1 MSKTVRYLITAFFL
15 VLSTISHSLTL
26 KPDAP
31 ERYTVKKGDTL
42 WGIAERYT
50 DDAWQ
55 WPNIWYQNT
64 QVADPHLIYPG
75 DIIGLMMIGGKVK
88 VAVVERGAESRTV
101 KLSPT
106 ARIEPIESAIPTI
119 PMDAIMPFVVSNRIV
134 KPGELEAAPYILSA
148 GGGRIMNGA
157 GGVAYG
163 RGDFKDGIAN
173 AYGIFRASKIYRDPI
188 TEEVLGLEAMEV
200 GLANVMSNEKDM
212 VKLDLVK
219 TSQQVKE
226 GDRLLTTENRQVVAR
241 FQPKAPDQDVD
252 GFIISVPGGVT
263 QIGQYSMIVINKGI
277 RDGVTEGSILDI
289 MKRGE
294 VVKDRTRKE
303 QVRLP
308 AEKGGQLMVFRAYE
322 KLSYALVVKATRALN
337 VGDQVRSPFK

>member
-26 KPDAP
+26 KADAP

-55 WPNIWYQNT
+55 WPNIWYQND
-64 QVADPHLIYPG
+64 QIQNPHLIFPG
-75 DIIGLMMIGGKVK
+75 DIIGLMMIGGEMK
-88 VAVVERGAESRTV
+88 VAVVKRGIESRTV
-101 KLSPT
+101 KMSPT

-119 PMDAIMPFVVSNRIV
+119 PMDAIMPFITRNRIV
-134 KPGELEAAPYILSA
+134 EAGELEAAPYILSA

-157 GGVAYG
+157 GGTAYG
-163 RGDFKDGIAN
+163 RGDFSGGTAN
-173 AYGIFRASKIYRDPI
+173 AYGIFRASIVYKDPV
-188 TEEVLGLEAMEV
+188 TEEILGLEAKEI
-200 GLANVMSNEKDM
+200 GLANVISTEKDI

-219 TSQQVKE
+219 TSQQVTE
-226 GDRLLTTENRQVVAR
+226 GDRLLTTENRQLVTG
-241 FQPKAPDQDVD
+241 FQPKAPDEYID

-263 QIGQYSMIVINKGI
+263 QIGQYSMIVINKGK
-277 RDGVTEGSILDI
+277 RDGITEGAMLDV

-294 VVKDRTRKE
+294 IVRDRTKE
-303 QVRLP
+303 EKVRLP
-308 AEKGGQLMVFRAYE
+308 AEKAGQMMVFRAYE
-322 KLSYALVVKATRALN
+322 KLSYALVTKATRAIN
-337 VGDQVRSPFK
+337 VGDQVRSPF

>member
-55 WPNIWYQNT
+55 WPNIWYQNN
-64 QVADPHLIYPG
+64 QVKNPHLIFPG
-75 DIIGLMMIGGKVK
+75 DIIGLTNIGGEMRVT
-88 VAVVERGAESRTV
+88 VVSRGEGSRTV

-119 PMDAIMPFVVSNRIV
+119 PMDAVMPFIINNRIV
-134 KPGELEAAPYILSA
+134 ESKELKDAPYIVSA
-148 GGGRIMNGA
+148 GAERIMNGA
-157 GGVAYG
+157 GGTSYA
-163 RGDFKDGIAN
+163 RGDFDEGYAN
-173 AYGIFRASKIYRDPI
+173 AYGIFRASEVYRDPE
-188 TEEVLGLEAMEV
+188 TEEVLGLEAMEI
-200 GLANVMSNEKDM
+200 GLANVKSQEKDI
-212 VKLDLVK
+212 VTLDLVK

-226 GDRLLTTENRQVVAR
+226 GDRLLTTENRQLIAR
-241 FQPKAPDQDVD
+241 FQPKAPDEYVD
-252 GFIISVPGGVT
+252 GYIISVPGGVS

-277 RDGVTEGSILDI
+277 RDGVTEGAVLDI
-289 MKRGE
+289 MKRGA
-294 VVKDRTRKE
+294 VVRDRTKE
-303 QVRLP
+303 EHIRLP
-308 AEKGGQLMVFRAYE
+308 SEKAGQLMVFRAYE
-322 KLSYALVVKATRALN
+322 KLSYALVVKAERALS
-337 VGDQVRSPFK
+337 VGDQVRSPF

>member
-42 WGIAERYT
+42 WDISERYT

-55 WPNIWYQNT
+55 WPNIWYQNP
-64 QVADPHLIYPG
+64 QINDPHLIFPG
-75 DIIGLMMIGGKVK
+75 DIIGLMAVGGEMK
-88 VAVVERGAESRTV
+88 VAVVERGMESRTV
-101 KLSPT
+101 KMTPT

-119 PMDAIMPFVVSNRIV
+119 PMDAIMPFIVNNRIV
-134 KPGELEAAPYILSA
+134 QAGELEGAPYVLAA

-163 RGDFKDGIAN
+163 RGDFSAGIAN
-173 AYGIFRASKIYRDPI
+173 AYGIFRASKIYKDPI
-188 TEEVLGLEAMEV
+188 TEEVLGLEAKEI
-200 GLANVMSNEKDM
+200 GLANVMSNEKDI

-226 GDRLLTTENRQVVAR
+226 GDRLLTTENRQLVAR
-241 FQPKAPDQDVD
+241 FQPKAPDEYVD

-263 QIGQYSMIVINKGI
+263 QIGQYSMIVINKGK
-277 RDGVTEGSILDI
+277 RDGVSEGASLDI

-294 VVKDRTRKE
+294 IVRDRTKE
-303 QVRLP
+303 EKVRLP
-308 AEKGGQLMVFRAYE
+308 AEKAGQLMVFRSYE
-322 KLSYALVVKATRALN
+322 KLSYALVVKATRSLN
-337 VGDQVRSPFK
+337 VGDQVRSPF

>member
-15 VLSTISHSLTL
+15 VFSTISYSLTL

-42 WGIAERYT
+42 WDISERYT

-55 WPNIWYQNT
+55 WPNIWYQNP
-64 QVADPHLIYPG
+64 QIENPHLIYPG
-75 DIIGLMMIGGKVK
+75 DILGLMAVEGEMK
-88 VAVVERGAESRTV
+88 VAVVKRGIESRTV
-101 KLSPT
+101 KMSPT

-119 PMDAIMPFVVSNRIV
+119 PMDAIMPFIISNRIV
-134 KPGELEAAPYILSA
+134 EPGELEGAPYILSA

-163 RGDFKDGIAN
+163 RGDFSDGIAN
-173 AYGIFRASKIYRDPI
+173 AYGIFRASKVYRDPV
-188 TEEVLGLEAMEV
+188 TEEVLGLEAMEI

-226 GDRLLTTENRQVVAR
+226 GDRLLTTENRQITAR
-241 FQPKAPDQDVD
+241 FQPKAPDDYVD

-263 QIGQYSMIVINKGI
+263 QIGQYSMIVINKGT
-277 RDGVTEGSILDI
+277 REGITQGTVLDI

-294 VVKDRTRKE
+294 VVRDRTVKE
-303 QVRLP
+303 QIRLP

-322 KLSYALVVKATRALN
+322 KLSYALVLKATRPLN
-337 VGDQVRSPFK
+337 VGDQVRSPY

>member
-15 VLSTISHSLTL
+15 VLSTVSHSLTL

-55 WPNIWYQNT
+55 WPNIWYQNE

-75 DIIGLMMIGGKVK
+75 DIIGLMSIDGQMK
-88 VAVVERGAESRTV
+88 VAVVKRGTESRTV

-134 KPGELEAAPYILSA
+134 KASELDKAPYVLSA

-157 GGVAYG
+157 GGVVYG
-163 RGDFKDGIAN
+163 RGDFKDGIAQ
-173 AYGIFRASKIYRDPI
+173 AYGIFRPSKIYRDPV
-188 TEEVLGLEAMEV
+188 TEEVLGLEAMEI
-200 GLANVMSNEKDM
+200 GLANVMSNEKDI

-226 GDRLLTTENRQVVAR
+226 GDRLLTTENRKMITR
-241 FQPKAPDQDVD
+241 FQPKAPDEYVD

-263 QIGQYSMIVINKGI
+263 QIGQYSMIVINKGT
-277 RDGVTEGSILDI
+277 RDGITEGAILDI

-294 VVKDRTRKE
+294 VVRDRTVKE

-308 AEKGGQLMVFRAYE
+308 SEKGGQLMVFRAYE

-337 VGDQVRSPFK
+337 VGDQVRSPY

>member
-15 VLSTISHSLTL
+15 VLSTVSHSLTL

-55 WPNIWYQNT
+55 WPNIWYQNE

-75 DIIGLMMIGGKVK
+75 DIIGLMTVGGEVK
-88 VAVVERGAESRTV
+88 VAVVKRGAESRTV

-119 PMDAIMPFVVSNRIV
+119 PMDAIMPFIVSNRIV
-134 KPGELEAAPYILSA
+134 KAGELETAPYVLSA

-157 GGVAYG
+157 GGVVYG
-163 RGDFKDGIAN
+163 RGDFKDGVAQ
-173 AYGIFRASKIYRDPI
+173 AYGVFRPSKIYRDPV

-200 GLANVMSNEKDM
+200 GLANVVSNENDI
-212 VKLDLVK
+212 VKLELVK

-226 GDRLLTTENRQVVAR
+226 GDRLLTTENRQMIAR
-241 FQPKAPDQDVD
+241 YQPKAPDEYVD

-263 QIGQYSMIVINKGI
+263 QIGQYSMIVINKGT
-277 RDGVTEGSILDI
+277 RDGISEGSILDI

-294 VVKDRTRKE
+294 VVRDRTVKE
-303 QVRLP
+303 KVRLP
-308 AEKGGQLMVFRAYE
+308 SEKGGQLMVFRAYE

-337 VGDQVRSPFK
+337 VGDQVRSPY

>member
-15 VLSTISHSLTL
+15 VLSTVSHSLTL

-55 WPNIWYQNT
+55 WPNIWYQNE

-75 DIIGLMMIGGKVK
+75 DIIGLMSIDGQMK
-88 VAVVERGAESRTV
+88 VAIVKRGAESRTV

-134 KPGELEAAPYILSA
+134 KAGELEKAPYVLSA

-157 GGVAYG
+157 GGVVYG
-163 RGDFKDGIAN
+163 RGDFKDGIAQ
-173 AYGIFRASKIYRDPI
+173 AYGIFRPSKIYRDPV
-188 TEEVLGLEAMEV
+188 TEEILGLEAMEV
-200 GLANVMSNEKDM
+200 GLANVISHEKDM

-226 GDRLLTTENRQVVAR
+226 GDRLLTTENRQMVAR
-241 FQPKAPDQDVD
+241 FQPKAPDEFVD

-263 QIGQYSMIVINKGI
+263 QIGQYSMIVINKGT
-277 RDGVTEGSILDI
+277 RDGITEGSMLDI

-294 VVKDRTRKE
+294 VVRDRTVKE

-322 KLSYALVVKATRALN
+322 KLSYALVLKATRPLN
-337 VGDQVRSPFK
+337 VGDQVRSPY

>member
-55 WPNIWYQNT
+55 WPNIWYQNN
-64 QVADPHLIYPG
+64 QVKNPHLIFPG
-75 DIIGLMMIGGKVK
+75 DIIGLTNIGGEMRVT
-88 VAVVERGAESRTV
+88 VVSRGEGSRTV

-119 PMDAIMPFVVSNRIV
+119 PMDAVMPFIINNRIV
-134 KPGELEAAPYILSA
+134 ESKELKDAPYIVSA
-148 GGGRIMNGA
+148 GAERIMNGA
-157 GGVAYG
+157 GGTSYA
-163 RGDFKDGIAN
+163 RGDFDEGYAN
-173 AYGIFRASKIYRDPI
+173 AYGIFRPSEVYRDPE
-188 TEEVLGLEAMEV
+188 TEEVLGLEAMEI
-200 GLANVMSNEKDM
+200 GLANVKSQEKDI
-212 VKLDLVK
+212 VTLDLVK

-226 GDRLLTTENRQVVAR
+226 GDRLLTTENRQLIAR
-241 FQPKAPDQDVD
+241 FQPKAPDEYVD
-252 GFIISVPGGVT
+252 GYIISVPGGVS

-277 RDGVTEGSILDI
+277 RDGVTEGAVLDI
-289 MKRGE
+289 MKRGA
-294 VVKDRTRKE
+294 VVRDRTKE
-303 QVRLP
+303 EQIRLP
-308 AEKGGQLMVFRAYE
+308 SEKAGQLMVFRSYE
-322 KLSYALVVKATRALN
+322 KLSYALVVKAERALK
-337 VGDQVRSPFK
+337 VGDQVRSPF

>member
-15 VLSTISHSLTL
+15 VVSTISHSLTL

-42 WGIAERYT
+42 WDISERYT

-55 WPNIWYQNT
+55 WPNIWYQNP
-64 QVADPHLIYPG
+64 QINDPHLIFPG
-75 DIIGLMMIGGKVK
+75 DIIGLMSIGGEMK
-88 VAVVERGAESRTV
+88 VAVVERGMQSRTV
-101 KLSPT
+101 KMSPT

-119 PMDAIMPFVVSNRIV
+119 PMDAIMPFIVNNRIV
-134 KPGELEAAPYILSA
+134 QAGELEGAPYVLAA

-163 RGDFKDGIAN
+163 RGDFSAGIAN
-173 AYGIFRASKIYRDPI
+173 AYGIFRASQVYKDPV
-188 TEEVLGLEAMEV
+188 TEEILGLEAKEI
-200 GLANVMSNEKDM
+200 GLANVMSNEKDI

-226 GDRLLTTENRQVVAR
+226 GDRLLTTENRQLVAR
-241 FQPKAPDQDVD
+241 FQPKAPDEYVD

-263 QIGQYSMIVINKGI
+263 QIGQYSMIVINKGK
-277 RDGVTEGSILDI
+277 RDGVSEGAILDI

-294 VVKDRTRKE
+294 IVRDRTKE
-303 QVRLP
+303 EKVRLP
-308 AEKGGQLMVFRAYE
+308 AEKAGQLMVFRSYE

-337 VGDQVRSPFK
+337 VGDQVRSPF

>member
-15 VLSTISHSLTL
+15 VVSTISHSLTL

-55 WPNIWYQNT
+55 WPNIWYQNN
-64 QVADPHLIYPG
+64 QVKNPHLIFPG
-75 DIIGLMMIGGKVK
+75 DIIGLTNIGGEVR
-88 VAVVERGAESRTV
+88 VTVVSRGAESRTV
-101 KLSPT
+101 KMTPT

-119 PMDAIMPFVVSNRIV
+119 PMDAVMPFIINNRIV
-134 KPGELEAAPYILSA
+134 ESKELKDAPYIVSA
-148 GGGRIMNGA
+148 GAERIINGA
-157 GGVAYG
+157 GGTSYA
-163 RGDFKDGIAN
+163 RGDFDEGYAN
-173 AYGIFRASKIYRDPI
+173 AYGIFRASEVYRDPE
-188 TEEVLGLEAMEV
+188 TEEVLGLEAMEI
-200 GLANVMSNEKDM
+200 GLANVKSQEKDIIT
-212 VKLDLVK
+212 LDLVK

-226 GDRLLTTENRQVVAR
+226 GDRLLTTENRQLIAR
-241 FQPKAPDQDVD
+241 FQPKAPDEYID

-263 QIGQYSMIVINKGI
+263 QIGQYSMIVINKGK
-277 RDGVTEGSILDI
+277 RDGITEGAMLDI

-294 VVKDRTRKE
+294 IVRDRTKE
-303 QVRLP
+303 EKVRLP

-322 KLSYALVVKATRALN
+322 KLSYALVTKATRSLN
-337 VGDQVRSPFK
+337 VGDQVRSPY

>member
-1 MSKTVRYLITAFFL
+1 MSKTVRYLITVFFL
-15 VLSTISHSLTL
+15 VLSTVSHSLTL

-42 WGIAERYT
+42 WDISERYT

-55 WPNIWYQNT
+55 WPNIWYQNE
-64 QVADPHLIYPG
+64 QIEDPHLIYPG
-75 DIIGLMMIGGKVK
+75 DIIGLMSIDGEMKVSIVK
-88 VAVVERGAESRTV
+88 RGTESRTV

-134 KPGELEAAPYILSA
+134 KPSELEQAPYVLSA

-157 GGVAYG
+157 GGVVYG
-163 RGDFKDGIAN
+163 RGDFKDGIAQ
-173 AYGIFRASKIYRDPI
+173 AYGVFRPSKIYRDPV

-200 GLANVMSNEKDM
+200 GLANVISHEKDM

-226 GDRLLTTENRQVVAR
+226 GDRLLTTENRQMVVR
-241 FQPKAPDQDVD
+241 FQPKAPDEYVD

-263 QIGQYSMIVINKGI
+263 QIGQYSMIVINKGT
-277 RDGVTEGSILDI
+277 RDGVNEGSMLDI

-294 VVKDRTRKE
+294 VVRDRTVKE

-322 KLSYALVVKATRALN
+322 KLSYALVLKATRPLN
-337 VGDQVRSPFK
+337 VGDQVRSPY